1 MSQSQK
7 ITFAYLLWLYL
18 AWTVYVAFMYQG
30 LISYGVYG
38 EIIGELARF
47 IIYIAPLFWVFQK
60 IEFPRFTD
68 LGFHGNFIKNVSIG
82 IVASIIFI
90 AIAAPLTML
99 SKGMD
104 IGVESISVAP
114 IWVALSFAVVI
125 EEIVFRG
132 YLLNSFL
139 SYGKAKAVLASSIL
153 FLLIHFPGWWLLE
166 THLSLASWITTSGNI
181 FILGVILSILFLR
194 FKSLWICILVHSANN
209 LVAATVR

>member
-1 MSQSQK
+1 MRHNHK
-7 ITFAYLLWLYL
+7 ITFSYLVWLYFV
-18 AWTVYVAFMYQG
+18 WTVYVGFIYQD

-38 EIIGELARF
+38 EIIGEVVRF
-47 IIYIAPLFWVFQK
+47 IIYVAPLFWVFQK

-68 LGFHGNFIKNVSIG
+68 LGFHGNFIKNISIG
-82 IVASIIFI
+82 IVASILYI

-114 IWVALSFAVVI
+114 IWVALSFAVII

-139 SYGKAKAVLASSIL
+139 CYGKVKAVLISSIL
-153 FLLIHFPGWWLLE
+153 FLLIHFPGWWY
-166 THLSLASWITTSGNI
+166 
-181 FILGVILSILFLR
+181 
-194 FKSLWICILVHSANN
+194 
-209 LVAATVR
+209 

>member
-1 MSQSQK
+1 MRHNHK

-18 AWTVYVAFMYQG
+18 AWTVYVGSMYQG

-47 IIYIAPLFWVFQK
+47 IIYIAPLFWIFQK
-60 IEFPRFTD
+60 IEFPKFTD
-68 LGFHGNFIKNVSIG
+68 LGFHGNFIKNISIG

-139 SYGKAKAVLASSIL
+139 CYGKAKAVLISSIL

-166 THLSLASWITTSGNI
+166 THPSLASWITTSGSI

-194 FKSLWICILVHSANN
+194 FNSLWICILVHSANN